1 MVQRTVSALAVVIG
15 CMAAALAQQAERPP
29 SAAIGSLVA
38 ERMCSFCHRIAPSR
52 QADVEAG
59 APDFVDIANQPGR
72 DAAFL
77 RQVTNETHL
86 IRSVGQP
93 PIAMPTILLTPE
105 SREDV
110 IAYILT
116 LRRQ

>member
-1 MVQRTVSALAVVIG
+1 MAV
-15 CMAAALAQQAERPP
+15 ALAQQAERSP
-29 SAAIGSLVA
+29 SVAMNGLVA
-38 ERMCSFCHRIAPSR
+38 ERMCSFCHRIAPAR

-59 APDFVDIANQPGR
+59 APDFVDIADQPGR

-77 RQVTNETHL
+77 RQVTNQTHL
-86 IRSVGQP
+86 VRSVGQP

-116 LRRQ
+116 FQLDPATGRLPPRPLR